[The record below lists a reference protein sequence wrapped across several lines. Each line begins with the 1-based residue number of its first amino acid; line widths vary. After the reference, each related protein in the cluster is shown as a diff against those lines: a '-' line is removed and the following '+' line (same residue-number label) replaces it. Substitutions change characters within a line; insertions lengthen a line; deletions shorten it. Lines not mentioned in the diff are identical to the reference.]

1 MVNQH
6 LQQLFPDEGKANQ
19 PRGRR
24 SGSLC
29 QANNLRSAE
38 MLATGEKNL
47 ESLVEKRADDYQQ
60 GFGTSCGSRDG
71 SKFTNPLAQVVAG

>member
-6 LQQLFPDEGKANQ
+6 LQQLCPDEGKANQ

-24 SGSLC
+24 SGSPY

-38 MLATGEKNL
+38 MLATGERNL
-47 ESLVEKRADDYQQ
+47 ESLVEKRADDYKQH
-60 GFGTSCGSRDG
+60 FGTSCGSRDG
-71 SKFTNPLAQVVAG
+71 S